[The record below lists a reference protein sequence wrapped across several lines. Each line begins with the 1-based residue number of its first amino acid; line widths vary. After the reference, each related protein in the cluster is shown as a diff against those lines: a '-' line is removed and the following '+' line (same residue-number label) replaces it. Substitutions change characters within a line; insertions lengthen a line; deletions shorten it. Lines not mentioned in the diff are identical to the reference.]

1 MAVKCGGR
9 GEVRSHGGTVSS
21 LQQQLHCALLGVP
34 FLFQVTD
41 NNTYLAL
48 GLGIQKNVREWRNSA
63 YISVLFG
70 WHRQMR
76 PQSGPY
82 SSARAHAR
90 WSHNAP
96 RQPADIFHVGK
107 YFSAAVYL
115 ISTHPGGR
123 SRRRPRGRSWRR
135 SRSGTGAG
143 SPGRS
148 GRRGTALGTANTEEV
163 RGKAWRQRV

>member
-1 MAVKCGGR
+1 MLSVQCSDVIVCSLYIQAGDQKTMAVKCGGR

-34 FLFQVTD
+34 SLFQVTD
-41 NNTYLAL
+41 INTYLAL
-48 GLGIQKNVREWRNSA
+48 GLGIKKNVREWRNSA

-96 RQPADIFHVGK
+96 RQPADIFHVGENIFHRCICDI
-107 YFSAAVYL
+107 YR
-115 ISTHPGGR
+115 PGGQEQAP
-123 SRRRPRGRSWRR
+123 S
-135 SRSGTGAG
+135 TGSQLAPF
-143 SPGRS
+143 S
-148 GRRGTALGTANTEEV
+148 
-163 RGKAWRQRV
+163 QRHWCWQPWP